1 MAYPGYAAN
10 NIPING
16 STWWDN
22 ALTAAPTPAIATPD
36 MNVGGL
42 MASAPNVGVGAA
54 ADPSTWQAFSQWM
67 GDSGILGKRLADG
80 TQVQG
85 WGAPAL
91 GLASGLA
98 NSYFGMKQLNLARD
112 TLNANKEQFRLNFD
126 AAKNTT
132 NAQLED
138 RQRARVASNP
148 GAYQS
153 VGDYMKQYSIKG

>member
-1 MAYPGYAAN
+1 MAYPGYAATTN
-10 NIPING
+10 PLYGPVDNSG
-16 STWWDN
+16 WWGN
-22 ALTAAPTPAIATPD
+22 SLPNTSAAPIATAD
-36 MNVGGL
+36 MVTQ
-42 MASAPNVGVGAA
+42 
-54 ADPSTWQAFSQWM
+54 ADPSMWTSFSNWLN
-67 GDSGILGKRLADG
+67 DSGILGKRLADG

-126 AAKNTT
+126 ASKNTT
-132 NAQLED
+132 NAQLQD

-153 VGDYMKQYSIKG
+153 VGDYMNQYGIKG